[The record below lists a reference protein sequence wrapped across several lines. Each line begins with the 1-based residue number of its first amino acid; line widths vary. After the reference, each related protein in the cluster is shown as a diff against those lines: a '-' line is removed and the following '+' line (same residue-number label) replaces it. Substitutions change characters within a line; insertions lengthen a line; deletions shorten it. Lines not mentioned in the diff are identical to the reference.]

1 MAKRETPQIAKYENA
16 KADYMRGEL
25 PVSQIA
31 KKHNVS
37 YTGLMAYAKK
47 YNWKE
52 QKERL
57 AQEIQKQAVD
67 IVQEWNE
74 GDLAIAKALRSTALS
89 KVRELGLYDKTGG
102 RELSELAKVA
112 EGAQRIA
119 RLAMGLNTASHEIA
133 GRGGSAIE
141 IKQDWTTEQLK
152 EFAQRVFDKV

>member
-1 MAKRETPQIAKYENA
+1 MAKRETPPTAKYEKA

-31 KKHNVS
+31 KKYNVS
-37 YTGLMAYAKK
+37 YAGLMAYAKK
-47 YNWKE
+47 HNWKD

-74 GDLAIAKALRSTALS
+74 GDLTIAKALRSTALT
-89 KVRELGLYDKTGG
+89 KVRELALYDKTGG
-102 RELSELAKVA
+102 RELSELTKVA

-133 GRGGSAIE
+133 GRGGNAIE
-141 IKQDWTTEQLK
+141 IKQDWTTEQLQ